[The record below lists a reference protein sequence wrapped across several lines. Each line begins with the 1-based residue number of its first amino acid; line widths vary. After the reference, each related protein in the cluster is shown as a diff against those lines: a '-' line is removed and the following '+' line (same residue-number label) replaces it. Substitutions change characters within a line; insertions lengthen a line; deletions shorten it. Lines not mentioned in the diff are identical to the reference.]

1 MPEATPTIPPAALC
15 AFGFVFGLLVGSFLN
30 VVIHRVPRSE
40 SVMRPRSRCPGCDRT
55 LTALENVPL
64 FSWLLQRGRC
74 RGCGMRISA
83 RYPAVEVLTGVLF
96 AAVAVVHGVSAMTPL
111 WWAFAALLVAGAVI
125 DFDERWIPDSVTV
138 GGLLVGLTL
147 VPAARAFDGAFYL
160 DALQGSLLGATL
172 GGGLLWIVGF
182 VHARI
187 SVALGRS
194 FEHWPGQDE
203 ALPRPGELDY
213 WIWFPG
219 LGFGDVKLMA
229 MVGSFLGPF
238 GVVQVIV
245 LAALLGLVLGGLL
258 ALRRGDSGTPFGF
271 GPAIA
276 AAAILAAVVPIPLPG
291 LP

>member
-1 MPEATPTIPPAALC
+1 
-15 AFGFVFGLLVGSFLN
+15 
-30 VVIHRVPRSE
+30 
-40 SVMRPRSRCPGCDRT
+40 
-55 LTALENVPL
+55 
-64 FSWLLQRGRC
+64 
-74 RGCGMRISA
+74 
-83 RYPAVEVLTGVLF
+83 
-96 AAVAVVHGVSAMTPL
+96 MTPL

-125 DFDERWIPDSVTV
+125 DFDERWIPDSVPV

-147 VPAARAFDGAFYL
+147 VPAARAVNGAFYL